1 MLAGGPMQVY
11 RARNPKKSP
20 LWQCVRRHYEEF
32 EAVYPEKYQP
42 HYGILRPIIPEVVH
56 KFLECGNLERGFA
69 RIRCDHCEHEY
80 LLAFSCKSRSFCPS
94 CHQRNVQNT
103 ARFILDRVVAPVP
116 HRHYVLAIPR
126 MLRPYFQRHRRLLKR
141 LCALAH
147 QSLSDYL
154 RTALDCPQGVPGIVM
169 TLHTFGEYLDFHPHL
184 HALVA
189 DGLFVRSLPETM
201 PDAPAAG
208 TSRQGQAKR
217 QSSPAASSLS
227 SSGGEGRGEEA
238 ARLRSNP
245 RPVDAPEA
253 PTGPTAASF
262 LALPNAP
269 LKPLEE
275 LFRAKVI
282 NLLVE
287 QKLLPPE
294 RVQVLYSW
302 KHSGFNVH
310 AGQIVPPEAKA
321 DLEDLAQYIL
331 RNPFSV
337 EKMTMESPTDTVIY
351 RSRLNAK
358 INRNFQVFR
367 PTDFLAAIT
376 QHIPDKGAQMV
387 RYYGWYSNKMRG
399 VRHRGLPPELVP
411 HRPGISPPPPLSLP
425 SKKWRDLILRVWHV
439 DPLRCPVCQ
448 SPMRVIAAIDD
459 PRVIEKIL
467 RHLGAWH
474 DPPTGLSPP
483 GIAELY
489 TSEPF
494 DEDPMPDY
502 ENVLTD

>member
-1 MLAGGPMQVY
+1 MLADGFMQVY

-20 LWQCVRRHYEEF
+20 LWQCAHRHYDEF
-32 EAVYPEKYQP
+32 EDVYPEAYAP
-42 HYGILRPIIPEVVH
+42 RYGRLRPIIPEVVH
-56 KFLECGNLERGFA
+56 KFLDCGNLERGFA
-69 RIRCDHCEHEY
+69 RVRCDHCEHEY
-80 LLAFSCKSRSFCPS
+80 LLAFSCKSRWFCPS
-94 CHQRNVQNT
+94 CHQKNVQIT
-103 ARFILDRVVAPVP
+103 ARFILERVVAPVP

-126 MLRPYFQRHRRLLKR
+126 MLRPYFQRHRHLLKR

-147 QSLSDYL
+147 QSLTDYL
-154 RTALDCPQGVPGIVM
+154 RTALACPKGVPGIIM
-169 TLHTFGEYLDFHPHL
+169 TLHTFGEYLDFHPHV

-189 DGLFVRSLPETM
+189 DGLFLRNPPDPPPQAPTPASRLQPPACPTFHALPE
-201 PDAPAAG
+201 
-208 TSRQGQAKR
+208 S
-217 QSSPAASSLS
+217 
-227 SSGGEGRGEEA
+227 
-238 ARLRSNP
+238 
-245 RPVDAPEA
+245 
-253 PTGPTAASF
+253 
-262 LALPNAP
+262 P

-282 NLLVE
+282 SLLVAE
-287 QKLLPPE
+287 KLLPPE

-302 KHSGFNVH
+302 KHSGFNLH
-310 AGQIVPPEAKA
+310 AGELVPPEAKA

-337 EKMTMESPTDTVIY
+337 EKMTLESPTDMVIY

-358 INRNFQVFR
+358 INRNFEVFT

-399 VRHRGLPPELVP
+399 VRQRGLPPELVF
-411 HRPGISPPPPLSLP
+411 HRPGVSPPPPLKLP
-425 SKKWRDLILRVWHV
+425 SKRWRDLILRVWHV

-448 SPMRVIAAIDD
+448 NPMRVIAVIDD
-459 PRVIEKIL
+459 PRVVEKIL

-474 DPPTGLSPP
+474 DPPVSSLQPAGSSGP
-483 GIAELY
+483 Y
-489 TSEPF
+489 TYEPC
-494 DEDPMPDY
+494 DDVEPTPDY